1 MPKDFVNLRQIVKY
15 LHEDDIESH
24 SNPEE
29 RLKKLYDT
37 DNEHLLEILNAVHFY
52 PELLK
57 EEGEYRIPREDGEL
71 IEWILK
77 EYTSPDMKLIRKG
90 EFAKA
95 DIGVVYKLLDGL
107 NKILQHLEVDEETI
121 MVQQQIMNQ
130 KTDYHIEVRM
140 WNMQYDFMRLMHDM
154 TYYMQMPTFN
164 LTYDNKVEFLDR
176 AMEKTEEYVK
186 EVRQAFTDIW
196 KEREQYVKQNSI
208 PITLEEMEFSQRSI
222 DIINTLYK
230 NDEYVKIK
238 DRLKELRDDKGFI
251 KKYEKEKSRL
261 ESRIIE
267 IFREEAKQFPI
278 DVDKMTKIEKI
289 MCLSDGAFQIH
300 YDGTEKQAYVT
311 FDVETTGWDKY
322 YI

>member
-1 MPKDFVNLRQIVKY
+1 MSKDSVNLRQIVKY

-37 DNEHLLEILNAVHFY
+37 DNEHLLEILNVVHFY

-57 EEGEYRIPREDGEL
+57 EDGEYRIPREDGEL

-121 MVQQQIMNQ
+121 MAQQQIMNQ
-130 KTDYHIEVRM
+130 KTDYHIAVRM

>member
-1 MPKDFVNLRQIVKY
+1 MSKDFVNLRQIVKY
-15 LHEDDIESH
+15 LHESDIESH

-57 EEGEYRIPREDGEL
+57 EDGEYRIPREDGEL

-107 NKILQHLEVDEETI
+107 NKILQHLEIDEETI
-121 MVQQQIMNQ
+121 MAQQQIMNQ
-130 KTDYHIEVRM
+130 KTDYHIAVRM

-164 LTYDNKVEFLDR
+164 LTYNNKVDFLDR
-176 AMEKTEEYVK
+176 AVEITEEYVK
-186 EVRQAFTDIW
+186 EVRQEFTDIW
-196 KEREQYVKQNSI
+196 KEREQYVKQNAI

-222 DIINTLYK
+222 DIINILYK

-238 DRLKELRDDKGFI
+238 SQLKELREDKGFI

-261 ESRIIE
+261 ESRLIE

-289 MCLSDGAFQIH
+289 MCLSDGAFLVH
-300 YDGTEKQAYVT
+300 YDGAEKQAYVT

>member
-121 MVQQQIMNQ
+121 MAQQQIMHQ
-130 KTDYHIEVRM
+130 KTNYHIAVRM
-140 WNMQYDFMRLMHDM
+140 WNMQYEFMRLMHDM

-176 AMEKTEEYVK
+176 AMEITKEYVE
-186 EVRQAFTDIW
+186 EVREAFTDIW

-208 PITLEEMEFSQRSI
+208 PITLEEMEFSQRSV

-230 NDEYVKIK
+230 NEEYVRIK
-238 DRLKELRDDKGFI
+238 DRLKELRNDKGFI

-261 ESRIIE
+261 ESRLIE
-267 IFREEAKQFPI
+267 IFREEVKQFPI
-278 DVDKMTKIEKI
+278 DVDKMTTIEKI

>member
-1 MPKDFVNLRQIVKY
+1 MSNKYVNLRKIVKY
-15 LHEDDIESH
+15 LHEEDIESH

-57 EEGEYRIPREDGEL
+57 KDGEYNIPKEDEEL

-77 EYTSPDMKLIRKG
+77 KYTSPDMKLIRKG

-121 MVQQQIMNQ
+121 MAQQQIMNQ
-130 KTDYHIEVRM
+130 KTNYHITVRM
-140 WNMQYDFMRLMHDM
+140 WNMQYNFMRLMHDI

-164 LTYDNKVEFLDR
+164 LTYDNKVEYLDR
-176 AMEKTEEYVK
+176 AMEITEEYVK
-186 EVRQAFTDIW
+186 TVRQAFTDIW
-196 KEREQYVKQNSI
+196 KERARYVKQNAI
-208 PITLEEMEFSQRSI
+208 PITLEEMQFSERSI
-222 DIINTLYK
+222 DIINILYK

-238 DRLKELRDDKGFI
+238 ERLKKLKGDKGFI

-261 ESRIIE
+261 ESRLIE
-267 IFREEAKQFPI
+267 IFREEVKQFPI

-289 MCLSDGAFQIH
+289 MCLSDGAFQVH

-311 FDVETTGWDKY
+311 FDVETTGWNKY